1 MSHKL
6 EGEIYLQ
13 FNFFGGLFMAIF
25 YPSYYINKANDI
37 DVATLK
43 KLNIHG
49 IILDIDDTLT
59 PHKCSTPN
67 EGIEFWIKSIQ
78 QNGIKL
84 ILVSNNFKK
93 RVESF
98 AKLLGLPYISFG
110 MKPFSYG
117 FHKAIDELGIPKS
130 EIAIIGDQIFT
141 DIMGANFLGIK
152 SILVEPVSESKTFM
166 LKLKR
171 FLEIPIKNR
180 ILKDKKINLKTYSLK
195 GE

>member
-1 MSHKL
+1 
-6 EGEIYLQ
+6 
-13 FNFFGGLFMAIF
+13 MALF
-25 YPSYYINKANDI
+25 YPSYYINKVDDI
-37 DVATLK
+37 NVVTLK
-43 KLNIHG
+43 KLNING

-67 EGIEFWIKSIQ
+67 KGIEFWIKSIQ
-78 QNGIKL
+78 QSGIKL

-110 MKPFSYG
+110 MKPFSHG
-117 FHKAIDELGIPKS
+117 FHKAIDELGVPKS

-141 DIMGANFLGIK
+141 DIMGANFIGIK

>member
-1 MSHKL
+1 M
-6 EGEIYLQ
+6 
-13 FNFFGGLFMAIF
+13 
-25 YPSYYINKANDI
+25 
-37 DVATLK
+37 
-43 KLNIHG
+43 
-49 IILDIDDTLT
+49 
-59 PHKCSTPN
+59 
-67 EGIEFWIKSIQ
+67 
-78 QNGIKL
+78 
-84 ILVSNNFKK
+84 
-93 RVESF
+93 ESF